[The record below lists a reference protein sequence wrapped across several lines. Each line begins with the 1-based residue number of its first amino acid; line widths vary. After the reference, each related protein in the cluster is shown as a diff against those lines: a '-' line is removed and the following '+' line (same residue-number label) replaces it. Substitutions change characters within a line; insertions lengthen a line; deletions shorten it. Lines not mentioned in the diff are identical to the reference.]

1 MFHAILLCTVLV
13 HILARPLPDDEAII
27 SDLGNPPESPLN
39 YQELEAWVAAYETM
53 KDASLTKEE
62 RLEKLAQNL
71 ETLDFVEPNTV
82 TLLAEANDYHWKL
95 VNSASAKVKEVW
107 NKSYDLKTD
116 PKLYLMTRKE
126 RRAEGEKLYN
136 TLSDAEKKEMKEI
149 RMKVE
154 EHVKGL
160 MRALV
165 RED

>member
-1 MFHAILLCTVLV
+1 
-13 HILARPLPDDEAII
+13 
-27 SDLGNPPESPLN
+27 
-39 YQELEAWVAAYETM
+39 M